1 MKTACALLLCLAAG
15 APVCAQTPPFTTEA
29 ADSGP
34 KGRLALELE
43 GAIVGDEPNF
53 LSGRVRTSWDG
64 PQLRLVYSPADNVE
78 VDVEWTMGVGALD
91 DPDFGDVS
99 DWGDVAL
106 RTKLRFLEQGAGRPA
121 LSARIEVT
129 LPETDADHGL
139 GPNTLRTAVELLLSR
154 SAGRF
159 TVHAN
164 AGLAVQDQ
172 VQQLTAQDDFF
183 AYGLCVLGRF
193 ATGLSLGA
201 EVAGLAGKG
210 SPGTEAHHEAR
221 LGGLYAHGRWSWNA
235 ALRRCLGPA
244 DGRWGFTAGL
254 SAILR

>member
-1 MKTACALLLCLAAG
+1 MRTACALLLCLAG
-15 APVCAQTPPFTTEA
+15 APVCAQTPPFGTET
-29 ADSGP
+29 ADCGP
-34 KGRLALELE
+34 EGRLALELE
-43 GAIVGDEPNF
+43 AAIIGAEPNF
-53 LSGRVRTSWDG
+53 LTSRVRTRWDG

-78 VDVEWTMGVGALD
+78 LDLEWTAAVGALD

-106 RTKLRFLEQGAGRPA
+106 GAKLRLLEQGAGRPS

-129 LPETDADHGL
+129 LPETSADYGL
-139 GPNTLRTAVELLLSR
+139 GPNTLRTAAQLLLSR
-154 SAGRF
+154 SAGRL

-172 VQQLTAQDDFF
+172 VQQLTAQDDFL
-183 AYGLCVLGRF
+183 AYGLCVLGRL

-201 EVAGLAGKG
+201 EVAGLAGQG
-210 SPGTEAHHEAR
+210 SPGTDARHEAR
-221 LGGLYAHGRWSWNA
+221 LGGRYARGRWSWNA
-235 ALRRCLGPA
+235 ALRRGLGPA

>member
-1 MKTACALLLCLAAG
+1 MKTACALLLCLAG

-29 ADSGP
+29 ADCGP

-43 GAIVGDEPNF
+43 GAIIGAEPNF
-53 LSGRVRTSWDG
+53 LTGQVRTRWDG
-64 PQLRLVYSPADNVE
+64 PQLRLVYSPADTVE
-78 VDVEWTMGVGALD
+78 VAVDWTAGVGALD
-91 DPDFGDVS
+91 DPAFGDVS

-106 RTKLRFLEQGAGRPA
+106 STKLRLLERGAGRPA

-129 LPETDADHGL
+129 LPETSADYGL
-139 GPNTLRTAVELLLSR
+139 GPNTLRTAAQLLLSHT
-154 SAGRF
+154 AGRL

-172 VQQLTAQDDFF
+172 VQELTAQDDFL
-183 AYGLCVLGRF
+183 AYGLCVLARL
-193 ATGLSLGA
+193 APGLSLGV

-210 SPGTEAHHEAR
+210 SPGTDAHHEAR
-221 LGGLYAHGRWSWNA
+221 LGGSYARGRWSWNA
-235 ALRRCLGPA
+235 ALRRGLGPV